1 MAIFL
6 SYSHQD
12 ADFVQLL
19 ATRLV
24 EEDARVW
31 VDTWEIN
38 VGDSLVDR
46 IQNAIQ
52 DAGALLVVLSRAS
65 VESEW
70 CRRELN
76 AGLMRELE
84 EKRVVILPVLREDCT
99 IPPFLRE
106 KKYADFRGDFEE
118 GFHDLLAAIAKVTNP
133 EQGRIRTE
141 NSITDWAETWGTRD
155 GDFFIDYDLI
165 ETTPESAFNILTQIS
180 VKFNETA
187 SRRYRQYE
195 SRSLGW
201 VARLVVAQQLAVLS
215 EERMRMLLSDARPKY
230 LELRLQDGGT
240 GLAYDVSVRCRRLGE
255 DNGRDQLVTVSN
267 YFRQIADYVRSIT
280 RRLTDEEQALAAEIL
295 RER

>member
-1 MAIFL
+1 MLFR
-6 SYSHQD
+6 SHQD
-12 ADFVQLL
+12 ADFVGEL
-19 ATRLV
+19 AARLV
-24 EEDARVW
+24 EADARVW

-38 VGDSLVDR
+38 VGDSLIDR
-46 IQNAIQ
+46 IQEAIQ

-99 IPPFLRE
+99 IPVFLRE
-106 KKYADFRGDFEE
+106 KKYADFRRDFDE

-155 GDFFIDYDLI
+155 GDFFIEYDLI
-165 ETTPESAFNILTQIS
+165 ESTPESAFNILTQIS
-180 VKFNETA
+180 VRFNEMA
-187 SRRYRQYE
+187 SRQYRQYE
-195 SRSLGW
+195 TRNLGW
-201 VARLVVAQQLAVLS
+201 VARMIVAQQLAVLS
-215 EERMRMLLSDARPKY
+215 EERMRVLLSDARPQH
-230 LELRLQDGGT
+230 LDLRLQDGMS

-267 YFRQIADYVRSIT
+267 YFRQIAEYVRSIT
-280 RRLTDEEQALAAEIL
+280 RRLTDQEEESVAEIL